1 MTVLT
6 PEDALHKEAIYS
18 LYNAF
23 RTALINR
30 DGTVAAPLLS
40 GETLHHFG
48 SLRDIANQPASKLG
62 GLGPLERLTVLS
74 MQRRLS
80 GALLV
85 GGTDLEIM
93 TALINEGLFG
103 AEIAD
108 LDLDS
113 VDIVFPEAYGILK
126 VGDQTL
132 PLRLPFVWE
141 EAFATRTDTWRIHW
155 LSFLPA
161 IRMALRGALSNSGED
176 ADIALARLMNWR
188 DDKAASVKKTKTR
201 SLISRENRHGRDSL

>member
-1 MTVLT
+1 MTSLA
-6 PEDALHKEAIYS
+6 PEEALHKEAILN

-30 DGTVAAPLLS
+30 DGKIAAPLLS

-48 SLRDIANQPASKLG
+48 SLRDIANQNRTAIE
-62 GLGPLERLTVLS
+62 LGPLERLTVLS

-80 GALLV
+80 AALLV

-93 TALINEGLFG
+93 AALINESLFG

-113 VDIVFPEAYGILK
+113 VDIVFPEAYGVLK
-126 VGDQTL
+126 VGHQIL
-132 PLRLPFVWE
+132 SLRLPFLWE
-141 EAFATRTDTWRIHW
+141 KPVNAVSEAWRIHW
-155 LSFLPA
+155 LGFLPA
-161 IRMALRGALSNSGED
+161 IRMALKGALSNSGED
-176 ADIALARLMNWR
+176 VNTALTRLMDWR
-188 DDKAASVKKTKTR
+188 DNKAESIKKTKTR
-201 SLISRENRHGRDSL
+201 SLISGENRHGRDSL

>member
-1 MTVLT
+1 MTALA
-6 PEDALHKEAIYS
+6 PDGLHKEAIRNLYS
-18 LYNAF
+18 AF

-30 DGTVAAPLLS
+30 DGKIAAPLLS

-48 SLRDIANQPASKLG
+48 SLRDIANQQASAVE
-62 GLGPLERLTVLS
+62 LGPLERLTVLS

-80 GALLV
+80 ASLLV

-93 TALINEGLFG
+93 AALINEGLFG

-113 VDIVFPEAYGILK
+113 VDIVFPEAYGALK
-126 VGDQTL
+126 VGHQIL
-132 PLRLPFVWE
+132 SLRLPFLWE
-141 EAFATRTDTWRIHW
+141 KPLAPGSESWRIHW

-161 IRMALRGALSNSGED
+161 IRMALKGALSSSGED
-176 ADIALARLMNWR
+176 SNTALARLMDWR
-188 DDKAASVKKTKTR
+188 DDKAASIEKTKMR
-201 SLISRENRHGRDSL
+201 PLISGENRHGRDSL

>member
-1 MTVLT
+1 MTALT
-6 PEDALHKEAIYS
+6 PEDELHKEAIRN

-30 DGTVAAPLLS
+30 DGKIAAPLLS
-40 GETLHHFG
+40 GETLHHYG
-48 SLRDIANQPASKLG
+48 SLRNIANQQASTVE
-62 GLGPLERLTVLS
+62 LGPLERLTVLS

-80 GALLV
+80 AALLV

-93 TALINEGLFG
+93 AALINEGLFG

-113 VDIVFPEAYGILK
+113 VDIVFPEAYGALK
-126 VGDQTL
+126 VGNQIL
-132 PLRLPFVWE
+132 SLRLPFLWE
-141 EAFATRTDTWRIHW
+141 KPLATGSESWRIHW

-161 IRMALRGALSNSGED
+161 IRMALKGALSSSGED
-176 ADIALARLMNWR
+176 VSTALARLMDWR
-188 DDKAASVKKTKTR
+188 DDKTASIKKTKTR
-201 SLISRENRHGRDSL
+201 SLISGENHHGRDSL